1 MAESKNIF
9 LKSKMNKD
17 FDNRLLPDGEYRD
30 ALNISVGKSES
41 QNVGSLQNILGNKV
55 LQKPSGT
62 GTVDFEEDTTLQCIG
77 FVVDNE
83 KNRIYQFLTNY
94 TDGNP
99 SLNQLPPA
107 DRTMKIS
114 VYDANNSG
122 NPYTT
127 LVEGI
132 FLNFSTTNII
142 TGVNILENLLFWTD
156 NRNQPRKINIDSA
169 LANSAETATPYYTNS
184 EQLSVAKYAPFKSP
198 LLYSEVNN
206 IAVIDSDVTVGVG
219 TRLEI
224 LTADI
229 QSSGL
234 AVGCQLISEDFVIS
248 QGDSAI
254 VVNIVEATATTS
266 YVYITG
272 DWTITTPTTL
282 DFYKSSMRTDAVAAA
297 SSGNNNFLQD
307 KFIRF
312 SYRFKFDDNEYSLMA
327 PFTQPAFI
335 PRQKGYF
342 INGDEEAAYR
352 STVLEWMENSIN
364 EVGLFIELPDNTNN
378 IFNNYKIKSIDI
390 LYKESD
396 SLAVKVVETIDIAK
410 VQLQFPNTNL
420 YSYKYRSQKPKKT
433 LQEAETLRVS
443 DKVPVRAL
451 AQEVSG
457 NRIIYGNFVNQN
469 TPPANIDYNITVI
482 DKDVPFTGYVAWA
495 EYPTHTLKENRTYQ
509 VGFVL
514 SDKFGR
520 ESSVILSSAEPFVS
534 EALESFSASSVFVP
548 YKNEQTINNV
558 KEWLGNELIVILN
571 NVISSSKDEA
581 TGTPGLYATV
591 SGAIENSSEGFQI
604 MSGSIVGNVYTFV
617 APPFPI
623 LPGDPQPQFNIPVI
637 GGFLR
642 GKYRDYVKVTNVVE
656 VDGEW
661 IVTTEYP
668 INDLYLPNEDSEV
681 DIKYA
686 YAINEGG
693 WYSYKIVVKQQEQEY
708 YNVYVPGMLAG
719 YPDQTVNTFPAN
731 FEDTV
736 TCHFVSIND
745 NINKVPRDLSEVG
758 PNQTQY
764 RSSAQL
770 WTRVANNLAD
780 DNAQYFP
787 STLPE
792 VVNTIAPTNDLNFLP
807 YDATTNPIA
816 TAPDNFYQFDT
827 TPLINRVSTTAPVGI
842 TAATMAPVLGVFETE
857 PVSSALDIF
866 WETST
871 TGYISDI
878 NYDVLSGSD
887 SIIGTS
893 DLDFLYRENQE
904 YGGGGDVTGASN
916 SPFITDYF
924 YFRNTAG
931 VEVADIDNLVFTA
944 KAGGIAVVGKFELI
958 RNDDPLS
965 PFFEQYRIKIL
976 QSDYYF
982 GINADVDT
990 AFEFIFN
997 ITHTVGGTTYNPTI
1011 STGILKLTNVVPV
1024 ILNPALDNETY
1035 YLPYNP
1041 AIAPIIDCVGE
1052 NGNVSPPIAGATSPN
1067 RLADLYWSLESNAYP
1082 LYFDIESD
1090 TGVLKCLSTTVPGG
1104 NYELTIKLQ
1113 DACNVFGVQSPAVGP
1128 LFAERTVFIDVAT
1141 FTQGCSQF
1149 TGWINPPVEEG
1160 APQQVFVNGYINLWK
1175 LLNPGETIISST
1187 VTLYK
1192 YTDEGGTTYTLGEDG
1207 NLNPLPVTFPQGA
1220 LYTGNGNFNG
1230 TVRLTPT
1237 LEFSPVALMLFFQG
1251 QITTSDGII
1260 ERDIFVDFSIEGEI
1274 TGPDASASTSCTISL
1289 DPPNPPYVPQT
1300 PAGFTIFNNS
1310 NLPVVFSG
1318 LAADGETIIGGTIA
1332 AGGNAKSISQGGAY
1346 LEVREDS
1353 ITATGAVGTDVII
1366 TYYP

>member
-127 LVEGI
+127 LVDGT

-206 IAVIDSDVTVGVG
+206 IAVIAVDVSDGEN

-229 QSSGL
+229 QNLGL
-234 AVGCQLISEDFVIS
+234 ATGCQLVSEDFLIS
-248 QGDSAI
+248 QGNSAI
-254 VVNIVEATATTS
+254 VFNIVEATATTS

-272 DWTITTPTTL
+272 LWPSIIAPTTL
-282 DFYKSSMRTDAVAAA
+282 GFYKSSMSTDATAAA
-297 SSGNNNFLQD
+297 FSGNNNFLQD

-352 STVLEWMENSIN
+352 STVLEWMENSVN
-364 EVGLFIELPDNTNN
+364 EVGLFIELPDNTND

-482 DKDVPFTGYVAWA
+482 DKDVPFTQYVAWA
-495 EYPTHTLKENRTYQ
+495 EYPNHTLKENRTYQ

-520 ESSVILSSAEPFVS
+520 ESSVILSSAEPFTS
-534 EALESFSASSVFVP
+534 GEATSYSASSIFVP
-548 YKNEQTINNV
+548 YKNEQTINDV
-558 KEWLGNELIVILN
+558 IEWLGNELIVILN
-571 NVISSSKDEA
+571 NEIASAKDEA

-591 SGAIENSSEGFQI
+591 SGAVENSSEGFQI
-604 MSGSIVGNVYTFV
+604 IGGSIVGNVYTFEL
-617 APPFPI
+617 PPLP
-623 LPGDPQPQFNIPVI
+623 LAPGDPQPQVNIPVV

-642 GKYRDYVKVTNVVE
+642 GKYRDYVKVTAVAE
-656 VDGEW
+656 TETPGEW
-661 IVTTEYP
+661 EVTTEYP
-668 INDLYLPNEDSEV
+668 INDLYLPNPDNDPDV
-681 DIKYA
+681 KYS

-719 YPDQTVNTFPAN
+719 YPTQTIETFPDN
-731 FEDTV
+731 EDTT

-780 DNAQYFP
+780 DNAQYYP
-787 STLPE
+787 TTQPE
-792 VVNTIAPTNDLNFLP
+792 VVNTIAPATDLNFLP
-807 YDATTNPIA
+807 VGGVILASSS
-816 TAPDNFYQFDT
+816 PDNFYQFDT
-827 TPLINRVSTTAPVGI
+827 SPLINRVSTSAPVGV
-842 TAATMAPVLGVFETE
+842 TAATMEPVLGVFETE
-857 PVSSALDIF
+857 PISSALDIF

-887 SIIGTS
+887 TIIGTS
-893 DLDFLYRENQE
+893 SLDFLYREDQDYDGAGE
-904 YGGGGDVTGASN
+904 DTGASN

-924 YFRNTAG
+924 YFRNSSG
-931 VEVADIDNLVFTA
+931 VRVDNIDNLIFTA
-944 KAGGIAVVGKFELI
+944 KAGGEIVVGKFALI

-965 PFFEQYRIKIL
+965 PFYEQYRIKIL

-997 ITHTVGGTTYNPTI
+997 ITHTVGPVVYNPTI
-1011 STGILKLTNVVPV
+1011 STGILYLTNVAPV
-1024 ILNPALDNETY
+1024 ILNPAVDNETY
-1035 YLPYNP
+1035 NLPYNP
-1041 AIAPIIDCVGE
+1041 ALGIVVDSAGE
-1052 NGNVSPPIAGATSPN
+1052 NGNVSPTESN
-1067 RLADLYWSLESNAYP
+1067 RLADLYWSLDPNDYP
-1082 LYFDIESD
+1082 LYFGINSL
-1090 TGVLKCLSTTVPGG
+1090 TGDVSCLSTTIPGG
-1104 NYELTIKLQ
+1104 NYELTMKLQ

-1128 LFAERTVFIDVAT
+1128 LFAERTFFIDVAS

-1149 TGWINPPVEEG
+1149 ISYIGVPTEEG
-1160 APQQVFVNGYINLWK
+1160 GPRPVIIQSEVSYINLWR
-1175 LLNPGETIISST
+1175 LLNPGETIVSTDITMWKYIEDTTDIS
-1187 VTLYK
+1187 Y
-1192 YTDEGGTTYTLGEDG
+1192 ELGVDVAQP
-1207 NLNPLPVTFPQGA
+1207 PLEVEFPQGID
-1220 LYTGNGNFNG
+1220 YDGNGYFTGIVRLIPTEESLYPAKTLFFNG
-1230 TVRLTPT
+1230 Y
-1237 LEFSPVALMLFFQG
+1237 
-1251 QITTSDGII
+1251 ITTSAGR
-1260 ERDIFVDFSIEGEI
+1260 EVYVDFSIEGESI
-1274 TGPDASASTSCTISL
+1274 PPINDAAAIGSESCTIE
-1289 DPPNPPYVPQT
+1289 YVPQDT
-1300 PAGFTIFNNS
+1300 TGFTIFNNS
-1310 NLPVVFSG
+1310 TLSVVFSG
-1318 LAADGETIIGGTIA
+1318 LAADGETIIGGTIP
-1332 AGGNAKSISQGGAY
+1332 AGGNAKSISQGGTY
-1346 LEVREDS
+1346 LEVRDGS
-1353 ITATGAVGTDVII
+1353 ISATGSPTEVII
-1366 TYYP
+1366 TYI

>member
-17 FDNRLLPDGEYRD
+17 FDNRLLPEGEYRD

-41 QNVGSLQNILGNKV
+41 QNVGSLQNMLGNQV
-55 LQKPSGT
+55 LQKPSGS
-62 GTVDFEEDTTLQCIG
+62 GTVNFEEDTTLVCIG

-99 SLNQLPPA
+99 SLMELPPD

-122 NPYTT
+122 TPYTS
-127 LVEGI
+127 LVEGT

-169 LANSAETATPYYTNS
+169 LANSAESSTPYYTNS

-198 LLYSEVNN
+198 LLYSEINN
-206 IAVIDSDVTVGVG
+206 VDVIDSDIIVGVG

-229 QSSGL
+229 QSLGL
-234 AVGCQLISEDFVIS
+234 TVGCQLISEDFVIS

-254 VVNIVEATATTS
+254 VVNIVEATVTTS

-282 DFYKSSMRTDAVAAA
+282 GFYKSSMRTDAAAAA

-352 STVLEWMENSIN
+352 STVLEWMENNIN

-378 IFNNYKIKSIDI
+378 IYNSYKIKSIDI

-469 TPPANIDYNITVI
+469 TPPTNIDYNITVI

-534 EALESFSASSVFVP
+534 EALVSYSASSVFVP

-591 SGAIENSSEGFQI
+591 FGAVENSSEGFQI
-604 MSGSIVGNVYTFV
+604 MSGSIVGNVYTFE
-617 APPFPI
+617 APPLPI
-623 LPGDPQPQFNIPVI
+623 LPGDPQPQFNIPVV

-642 GKYRDYVKVTNVVE
+642 GKYKDYVKVISVAESIITP
-656 VDGEW
+656 GEW
-661 IVTTEYP
+661 VVITEYP
-668 INDLYLPNEDSEV
+668 INDLYLPSEDSEA

-719 YPDQTVNTFPAN
+719 YPDQVPATFPSN
-731 FEDTV
+731 EDAT

-770 WTRVANNLAD
+770 WTRVANNLSD
-780 DNAQYFP
+780 DNAQYYP

-792 VVNTIAPTNDLNFLP
+792 VVNTIAPANDLNFLP
-807 YDATTNPIA
+807 LNPPLVTTSSS
-816 TAPDNFYQFDT
+816 PDNFYQFDT
-827 TPLINRVSTTAPVGI
+827 APLINRVSTNAVVGV
-842 TAATMAPVLGVFETE
+842 TAATMVPVLGVFETE

-893 DLDFLYRENQE
+893 NLDFLYREDQE
-904 YGGGGDVTGASN
+904 YDGAGSDTGASN

-931 VEVADIDNLVFTA
+931 VRVDDIDSLVFTA

-958 RNDDPLS
+958 RDDDPLS

-997 ITHTVGGTTYNPTI
+997 ITHTAGGTTYNPTI
-1011 STGILKLTNVVPV
+1011 STGILKLTNVAPV

-1035 YLPYNP
+1035 NLPYNP
-1041 AIAPIIDCVGE
+1041 AIGVVIDSVGE
-1052 NGNVSPPIAGATSPN
+1052 NGNVSDTIDN
-1067 RLADLYWSLESNAYP
+1067 RLADLYWSLEPDAYP
-1082 LYFDIESD
+1082 LYFGINSL
-1090 TGVLKCLSTTVPGG
+1090 TGDVSCLSTTVPGG

-1141 FTQGCSQF
+1141 FTQGCSEF
-1149 TGWINPPVEEG
+1149 SGFMVDPIEPG
-1160 APQQVFVNGYINLWK
+1160 APYPVRVVGYINLWK
-1175 LLNPGETIISST
+1175 LLEPGETIVST
-1187 VTLYK
+1187 DVTMWK
-1192 YTDEGGTTYTLGEDG
+1192 YIDENNDTYILGEAG
-1207 NLNPLPVTFPQGA
+1207 TLSPLPITFLQGA
-1220 LYTGNGNFNG
+1220 SYTGNGTFAGNI
-1230 TVRLTPT
+1230 RLAPN
-1237 LEFSPVALMLFFQG
+1237 LDFSPVAVTLFFNG
-1251 QITTSDGII
+1251 YITTSADR
-1260 ERDIFVDFSIEGEI
+1260 EVYVDFSIEGDI
-1274 TGPDASASTSCTISL
+1274 VGPHESASESCTL
-1289 DPPNPPYVPQT
+1289 EYVPT
-1300 PAGFTIFNNS
+1300 GTKGFTIFNNS
-1310 NLPVVFSG
+1310 TLPVVFSG
-1318 LAADGETIIGGTIA
+1318 LAADGETIIGGTIV
-1332 AGGNAKSISQGGAY
+1332 AGGNAKSISQGGTY
-1346 LEVREDS
+1346 LEVRDGS
-1353 ITATGAVGTDVII
+1353 ITATGSPTEVII
-1366 TYYP
+1366 TYI

>member
-17 FDNRLLPDGEYRD
+17 FDNRLLPEGEYRD

-41 QNVGSLQNILGNKV
+41 QNVGSLQNILGNQV
-55 LQKPSGT
+55 LQKPSGS
-62 GTVDFEEDTTLQCIG
+62 GTVNFEEDTTLVCIG

-99 SLNQLPPA
+99 SLIELPP
-107 DRTMKIS
+107 DNRTMKIS

-122 NPYTT
+122 TPYTS
-127 LVEGI
+127 LVEGT

-169 LANSAETATPYYTNS
+169 LANSAESSTPYYTNS

-206 IAVIDSDVTVGVG
+206 VDIIDSDIIAGVG

-229 QSSGL
+229 QSLGL
-234 AVGCQLISEDFVIS
+234 TVGCQLISEDFVVS

-254 VVNIVEATATTS
+254 VVNIVEATVTTS

-272 DWTITTPTTL
+272 DWAITTPTAL
-282 DFYKSSMRTDAVAAA
+282 GFYKSSMRTDALAAA

-378 IFNNYKIKSIDI
+378 IYNNYKIKSIDI

-534 EALESFSASSVFVP
+534 EALVSYSASSVFVP

-591 SGAIENSSEGFQI
+591 SGAVENSSEGFQI
-604 MSGSIVGNVYTFV
+604 MGGSIVGNVYTFE
-617 APPFPI
+617 APPLPI
-623 LPGDPQPQFNIPVI
+623 SPGDPQPQFNIPVV

-642 GKYRDYVKVTNVVE
+642 GKYRDYVKVTSVAE
-656 VDGEW
+656 SIITPGEW
-661 IVTTEYP
+661 VVTTEYP
-668 INDLYLPNEDSEV
+668 INDLYLPNEDSEA

-686 YAINEGG
+686 YKINEGG

-780 DNAQYFP
+780 DNTQYFP
-787 STLPE
+787 GTLPE

-807 YDATTNPIA
+807 YNLTTNPIA

-827 TPLINRVSTTAPVGI
+827 APLINRASTNAPVGV

-893 DLDFLYRENQE
+893 NLDFLYRENQNFA
-904 YGGGGDVTGASN
+904 GAGTTTGASN
-916 SPFITDYF
+916 SAFITDYF

-931 VEVADIDNLVFTA
+931 VRVDDIDSLVFTA

-958 RNDDPLS
+958 RETTPGL
-965 PFFEQYRIKIL
+965 FFEQYRIKIL

-982 GINADVDT
+982 GINADIDT

-1011 STGILKLTNVVPV
+1011 STGILKLTNVAPV

-1052 NGNVSPPIAGATSPN
+1052 NGNVSPPIGGITSPN

-1113 DACNVFGVQSPAVGP
+1113 DACNAFGVQSPAVGP
-1128 LFAERTVFIDVAT
+1128 LFAERAVFIDVAT
-1141 FTQGCSQF
+1141 FTQGCSEF
-1149 TGWINPPVEEG
+1149 EGRINPPAEEG
-1160 APQQVFVNGYINLWK
+1160 APQQVFVEGYINLWK
-1175 LLNPGETIISST
+1175 LLNPGETIVSST

-1192 YTDEGGTTYTLGEDG
+1192 YTDEGGTTYILGEDG
-1207 NLNPLPVTFPQGA
+1207 NLNPLPVTFLQGA
-1220 LYTGNGNFNG
+1220 LYTGNGDFQG

-1237 LEFSPVALMLFFQG
+1237 LDFSPVAIKLFFQG
-1251 QITTSDGII
+1251 EITTSEG
-1260 ERDIFVDFSIEGEI
+1260 RPVFVDFFIDGEA
-1274 TGPDASASTSCTISL
+1274 TGTPNQSVSTSCTIVP
-1289 DPPNPPYVPQT
+1289 DGYIPQT
-1300 PAGFTIFNNS
+1300 TAGFTIFNNS

-1332 AGGNAKSISQGGAY
+1332 AGGNAKSISQGGTY
-1346 LEVREDS
+1346 LEVRDGS
-1353 ITATGAVGTDVII
+1353 ITATGSPTEVII
-1366 TYYP
+1366 TYI

>member
-17 FDNRLLPDGEYRD
+17 FDNRLLPEGEYRD

-41 QNVGSLQNILGNKV
+41 QNVGSLQNILGNQV
-55 LQKPSGT
+55 LQKPSGS
-62 GTVDFEEDTTLQCIG
+62 GTVNFEEDTTLVCIG

-99 SLNQLPPA
+99 SLNELPPD

-122 NPYTT
+122 TPYTS
-127 LVEGI
+127 LVEGT

-169 LANSAETATPYYTNS
+169 LANSAESSTPYYTNS

-206 IAVIDSDVTVGVG
+206 VDIIDSDIIVGVG

-224 LTADI
+224 LTAEI

-234 AVGCQLISEDFVIS
+234 TVGCQLISEDFVIS

-254 VVNIVEATATTS
+254 VVNIIEATATTS

-272 DWTITTPTTL
+272 AWAITTPTTL
-282 DFYKSSMRTDAVAAA
+282 GFYKSSMRTDALAAA

-378 IFNNYKIKSIDI
+378 IYNNYKIKSIDI

-534 EALESFSASSVFVP
+534 ETLVSYSASSVFVP

-591 SGAIENSSEGFQI
+591 SGAVENSSEGFQI
-604 MSGSIVGNVYTFV
+604 ISGSIVGNVYTFEL
-617 APPFPI
+617 PPLPI
-623 LPGDPQPQFNIPVI
+623 ISTDPQPQLNIPVI

-642 GKYRDYVKVTNVVE
+642 GKYRDYVKVTNVIP
-656 VDGEW
+656 DPIIPATW

-668 INDLYLPNEDSEV
+668 INDLYLPNEDSEA

-686 YAINEGG
+686 YKINEGG

-719 YPDQTVNTFPAN
+719 YPTQTVETFPDD
-731 FEDTV
+731 EDTT

-780 DNAQYFP
+780 DNAQYYP
-787 STLPE
+787 GTLSE
-792 VVNTIAPTNDLNFLP
+792 VVNTIAPANDLNFLP
-807 YDATTNPIA
+807 VGGTIIA
-816 TAPDNFYQFDT
+816 SSSPDNFYQFDT
-827 TPLINRVSTTAPVGI
+827 SPLINRVSTNAPVGV
-842 TAATMAPVLGVFETE
+842 TAVTMAPVLGVFETE

-893 DLDFLYRENQE
+893 NLDFLYRENQNFA
-904 YGGGGDVTGASN
+904 GAGTTTGASN
-916 SPFITDYF
+916 SAFITDYF

-931 VEVADIDNLVFTA
+931 VRVDDIDSLVFTA

-958 RNDDPLS
+958 RETNPG
-965 PFFEQYRIKIL
+965 PFFEQYRIRIL

-982 GINADVDT
+982 GINADIDT

-1011 STGILKLTNVVPV
+1011 STGILKLTNVAPV
-1024 ILNPALDNETY
+1024 ILNPALNNETY

-1041 AIAPIIDCVGE
+1041 AIGTIIDCVGE
-1052 NGNVSPPIAGATSPN
+1052 NGNVSPPVGGITSPN
-1067 RLADLYWSLESNAYP
+1067 RLADLYWSLEPNDYG
-1082 LYFDIESD
+1082 LYFDILSD
-1090 TGVLKCLSTTVPGG
+1090 TGEVRCLSTTVPGG
-1104 NYELTIKLQ
+1104 NYELTIRLQ
-1113 DACNVFGVQSPAVGP
+1113 DACNAFGVQSPAVGP
-1128 LFAERTVFIDVAT
+1128 LSAQRAVFIDVAA

-1149 TGWINPPVEEG
+1149 TSFIQPEIEG
-1160 APQQVFVNGYINLWK
+1160 EPRLAYAQGYINLWK
-1175 LLNPGETIISST
+1175 LLNPGETIVST
-1187 VTLYK
+1187 DITMWK
-1192 YTDEGGTTYTLGEDG
+1192 YIEDTTDIPYELGV
-1207 NLNPLPVTFPQGA
+1207 NVAQLPLAVTFPQGVA
-1220 LYTGNGNFNG
+1220 YNGNGTFAG
-1230 TVRLTPT
+1230 GLRLIPIGDS
-1237 LEFSPVALMLFFQG
+1237 LYPAKRLFFQG
-1251 QITTSDGII
+1251 EIITSDDRIL
-1260 ERDIFVDFSIEGEI
+1260 FVDFSIEGGSI
-1274 TGPDASASTSCTISL
+1274 PPINGANAIASESCTL
-1289 DPPNPPYVPQT
+1289 EYVPQ
-1300 PAGFTIFNNS
+1300 AVRGFTIFNNS

-1318 LAADGETIIGGTIA
+1318 LAATDVPNGKTIIGGTIA
-1332 AGGNAKSISQGGAY
+1332 VGGNAKSISQGGTY
-1346 LEVREDS
+1346 PDVRLDS

>member
-17 FDNRLLPDGEYRD
+17 FDNRLLPEGEYRD

-41 QNVGSLQNILGNKV
+41 QNVGSLQNILGNQI

-62 GTVDFEEDTTLQCIG
+62 GTVDFEADTTLVCIG

-99 SLNQLPPA
+99 SLNELPPD

-122 NPYTT
+122 NPYTS
-127 LVEGI
+127 LVEGT

-169 LANSAETATPYYTNS
+169 LANSAESSTPYYTNS

-206 IAVIDSDVTVGVG
+206 IDVILTPTYTGEN

-224 LTADI
+224 LTEDI
-229 QSSGL
+229 QNLGL
-234 AVGCQLISEDFVIS
+234 TIGCQLISEEFDIS

-254 VVNIVEATATTS
+254 VVNIVEASATTS

-272 DWTITTPTTL
+272 IWSITAPTTL
-282 DFYKSSMRTDAVAAA
+282 GFYKSSMRTDATAA
-297 SSGNNNFLQD
+297 SFSGNNNFLQD

-342 INGDEEAAYR
+342 ISGDEEAAYR

-378 IFNNYKIKSIDI
+378 IYNNYKIKSIDI

-396 SLAVKVVETIDIAK
+396 SLAVKVVETVDIAK

-420 YSYKYRSQKPKKT
+420 YLYKYRSQKPKKT

-457 NRIIYGNFVNQN
+457 NRIMYGNFVNQN

-520 ESSVILSSAEPFVS
+520 ESSVILSSAEPFIS
-534 EALESFSASSVFVP
+534 EALVSYSASSVFVP

-591 SGAIENSSEGFQI
+591 SGSIENSSEGFQI
-604 MSGSIVGNVYTFV
+604 ISGSIVGNVYTFEL
-617 APPFPI
+617 PPLP
-623 LPGDPQPQFNIPVI
+623 LSPGDPQPQVNIPVI

-642 GKYRDYVKVTNVVE
+642 GKYRDYVKVTNVIP
-656 VDGEW
+656 DPIIPATW

-668 INDLYLPNEDSEV
+668 INDLYLPNEDSEA

-780 DNAQYFP
+780 DNAQYYP

-827 TPLINRVSTTAPVGI
+827 TPLINRVSTTAPVGV

-893 DLDFLYRENQE
+893 DLDFLYREDQN
-904 YGGGGDVTGASN
+904 YDGDGEDTGATD

-931 VEVADIDNLVFTA
+931 VRVNDIDSLVFTA

-958 RNDDPLS
+958 RNNDILS
-965 PFFEQYRIKIL
+965 DFYEQYRIKIL

-997 ITHTVGGTTYNPTI
+997 ITHTVGDTTYNPTI
-1011 STGILKLTNVVPV
+1011 STGILKLTNVAPV

-1052 NGNVSPPIAGATSPN
+1052 NGNVSPPIGGITSPN

-1128 LFAERTVFIDVAT
+1128 LFAERIVYIDVAT
-1141 FTQGCSQF
+1141 FTQGCSNF
-1149 TGWINPPVEEG
+1149 TGDIGPPIGEE
-1160 APQQVFVNGYINLWK
+1160 PEIVWPVRVNGYINLWK
-1175 LLNPGETIISST
+1175 LLNPGETIVSST
-1187 VTLYK
+1187 VTMYK
-1192 YTDEGGTTYTLGEDG
+1192 YTDEGDNTYILGEDVVQ
-1207 NLNPLPVTFPQGA
+1207 NPLPVTFLQDA

-1230 TVRLTPT
+1230 VVRLTPT
-1237 LEFSPVALMLFFQG
+1237 LDFSPVAIKLFFQG
-1251 QITTSDGII
+1251 EITTSEG
-1260 ERDIFVDFSIEGEI
+1260 RPVFVDFFIEGGV
-1274 TGPDASASTSCTISL
+1274 TGTPNESASTSCTIVP
-1289 DPPNPPYVPQT
+1289 DGYIPQT
-1300 PAGFTIFNNS
+1300 TAGFTIFNNS

-1332 AGGNAKSISQGGAY
+1332 AGGNARSISQGGTY
-1346 LEVREDS
+1346 PDVRENS
-1353 ITATGAVGTDVII
+1353 ITATGAVTVDVII

>member
-17 FDNRLLPDGEYRD
+17 FDNRLLPEGEYRD

-41 QNVGSLQNILGNKV
+41 QNVGSLQNILGNQV

-62 GTVDFEEDTTLQCIG
+62 GTVNFEEDTTLECIG

-99 SLNQLPPA
+99 SLNQLPP
-107 DRTMKIS
+107 DNRTMKIS

-122 NPYTT
+122 NPYTS
-127 LVEGI
+127 LVEGT

-169 LANSAETATPYYTNS
+169 LANSAESSTPYYTNS

-206 IAVIDSDVTVGVG
+206 IDVINAGIYGGDN

-224 LTADI
+224 LTEDI
-229 QSSGL
+229 QNLGL
-234 AVGCQLISEDFVIS
+234 TIGCQLISEGFDIS

-254 VVNIVEATATTS
+254 VFNILEASATTS

-272 DWTITTPTTL
+272 IWSITAPTTL
-282 DFYKSSMRTDAVAAA
+282 GFYKSSMQTDATAAA
-297 SSGNNNFLQD
+297 FSGNNNFLQD

-342 INGDEEAAYR
+342 VNGNEEAAYR

-410 VQLQFPNTNL
+410 VQLQFPDTNL

-482 DKDVPFTGYVAWA
+482 DKDVPFTQYVAWA
-495 EYPTHTLKENRTYQ
+495 EYPSHTLKENRTYQ

-520 ESSVILSSAEPFVS
+520 ESSVILSSAEPFTS
-534 EALESFSASSVFVP
+534 GEATSYSASSIFVP
-548 YKNEQTINNV
+548 YKNEQTINDV
-558 KEWLGNELIVILN
+558 RQWLGNELIVILN
-571 NVISSSKDEA
+571 NEIASSKDEA

-604 MSGSIVGNVYTFV
+604 VSGSIVGNDYTFEL
-617 APPFPI
+617 PPLP
-623 LPGDPQPQFNIPVI
+623 LAPGDPQPQVNIPVE

-642 GKYRDYVKVTNVVE
+642 GKYRDYVKVTE
-656 VDGEW
+656 VIPDPIIPSTW

-668 INDLYLPNEDSEV
+668 INDLYLPNEDNDPDV
-681 DIKYA
+681 KYS

-719 YPDQTVNTFPAN
+719 YPNQTVETFPDN
-731 FEDTV
+731 EDTT

-780 DNAQYFP
+780 DNAQYYP
-787 STLPE
+787 TTQSE
-792 VVNTIAPTNDLNFLP
+792 VVNTIAPATDLNFLP
-807 YDATTNPIA
+807 ISTTNPIA
-816 TAPDNFYQFDT
+816 TSSDNFYQFDT
-827 TPLINRVSTTAPVGI
+827 SPLINRVSTAAPVGV

-887 SIIGTS
+887 TIIGTS
-893 DLDFLYRENQE
+893 SLDFLYREDQE
-904 YGGGGDVTGASN
+904 YDGAGEDTGASN

-924 YFRNTAG
+924 YFRDSSG
-931 VEVADIDNLVFTA
+931 IRVDDIDNLIFTA
-944 KAGGIAVVGKFELI
+944 KAGGEIVVGKFALI
-958 RNDDPLS
+958 RNDVPGD
-965 PFFEQYRIKIL
+965 FFEMYRIKIL

-997 ITHTVGGTTYNPTI
+997 ITHTVGSVVYNPTI
-1011 STGILKLTNVVPV
+1011 STGILYLTNVVPV
-1024 ILNPALDNETY
+1024 ILNPAVDNETY

-1041 AIAPIIDCVGE
+1041 AIAPVIDCVGE
-1052 NGNVSPPIAGATSPN
+1052 NGNVSSTEPN

-1082 LYFDIESD
+1082 SYFGMDSD
-1090 TGVLKCLSTTVPGG
+1090 TGVLRCLSTTVPGG

-1113 DACNVFGVQSPAVGP
+1113 DACNAFGVQSPAVGP

-1141 FTQGCSQF
+1141 FTQGCSEF
-1149 TGWINPPVEEG
+1149 TGWIGSPIGEEPDIVYPVL
-1160 APQQVFVNGYINLWK
+1160 VNGYINLWK
-1175 LLNPGETIISST
+1175 LLNPGETIVSST
-1187 VTLYK
+1187 VTMYK
-1192 YTDEGGTTYTLGEDG
+1192 YTDEGGNTYILGEDVVQD
-1207 NLNPLPVTFPQGA
+1207 PLAVVFPQGA

-1230 TVRLTPT
+1230 VVRLTPT
-1237 LEFSPVALMLFFQG
+1237 LAFSPVALDLFFQG
-1251 QITTSDGII
+1251 EITTSEG
-1260 ERDIFVDFSIEGEI
+1260 RPVFVDFFIEGEI
-1274 TGPDASASTSCTISL
+1274 TGPYASASTSCTISL
-1289 DPPNPPYVPQT
+1289 DPPGPPYVPQT

-1332 AGGNAKSISQGGAY
+1332 AGGNAKSISQGGTY